1 MSRRLLAVATLVAGA
16 LALGACAGDRE
27 KDSTADGVVRDPR
40 GTGSPDGSES
50 FSDGAGPAARVSGD
64 SDAVGAYATGA
75 SAGSSPKVDRS
86 IIRRATLE
94 VAAKDVV
101 RATREATRIAEA
113 SGGSVSSSRSDLEGR
128 ESSELVLRVPP
139 ENYRDALEQL
149 RDIGDVRELTES
161 SDDVTDQAVDLE
173 GRLAATKASTDRL
186 RGLLSE
192 AKNVVEIASVE
203 SELTK
208 RESELESLS
217 GRLRVLESQVDQA
230 SITVRVVERSTP
242 AIRND
247 DGPGFVGGL
256 RNGWD
261 AAVGAANVLLV
272 IAGFSLPFVP
282 VLVLAL
288 LGVRLLRRRRRSN
301 PAVQ

>member
-1 MSRRLLAVATLVAGA
+1 M
-16 LALGACAGDRE
+16 
-27 KDSTADGVVRDPR
+27 
-40 GTGSPDGSES
+40 
-50 FSDGAGPAARVSGD
+50 
-64 SDAVGAYATGA
+64 
-75 SAGSSPKVDRS
+75 DRS